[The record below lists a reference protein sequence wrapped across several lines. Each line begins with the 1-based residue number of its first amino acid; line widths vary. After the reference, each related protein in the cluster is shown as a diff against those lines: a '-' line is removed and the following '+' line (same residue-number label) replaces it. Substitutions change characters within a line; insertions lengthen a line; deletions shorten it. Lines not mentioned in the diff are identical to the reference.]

1 MRYLKEGKAA
11 GEVAEADAKV
21 RSTVEK
27 ILADIEQYGDQAV
40 KALSDQFDQWSPASF
55 RLSDDEIAAAI
66 ERVPENDLQD
76 IHFAQTQVR
85 NFAEKQRACLKDLE
99 VETLPGVVLG
109 HRNIPVS
116 AVGCRSRSSRKASR
130 GRWAPRPRA
139 PASGTARPSRLRP
152 PARPDH
158 PRRTAAPTRRSQGEI
173 FRCPLHR
180 QPTLSRSIPA
190 LLGAAVS
197 LRQMRLRTIMYLEP

>member
-1 MRYLKEGKAA
+1 MLLHSSRLRDESTYGRLVLYYSYLNMSPPTYSTWTNLALLRLNAFGVGINGFYLAIDTVVLPVLVLILAPESMKNTYLAALGLSGLFVAAVIQVIVGKMVRYLKQGKAA
-11 GEVAEADAKV
+11 DEVAEADAKV

-99 VETLPGVVLG
+99 VETLPGV
-109 HRNIPVS
+109 
-116 AVGCRSRSSRKASR
+116 
-130 GRWAPRPRA
+130 
-139 PASGTARPSRLRP
+139 
-152 PARPDH
+152 
-158 PRRTAAPTRRSQGEI
+158 E
-173 FRCPLHR
+173 
-180 QPTLSRSIPA
+180 
-190 LLGAAVS
+190 
-197 LRQMRLRTIMYLEP
+197 

>member
-40 KALSDQFDQWSPASF
+40 KTLSAQFDQWSPASF
-55 RLSDDEIAAAI
+55 RLSDDESAAAI

-99 VETLPGVVLG
+99 VETLPGVV
-109 HRNIPVS
+109 
-116 AVGCRSRSSRKASR
+116 
-130 GRWAPRPRA
+130 
-139 PASGTARPSRLRP
+139 
-152 PARPDH
+152 
-158 PRRTAAPTRRSQGEI
+158 
-173 FRCPLHR
+173 F
-180 QPTLSRSIPA
+180 
-190 LLGAAVS
+190 
-197 LRQMRLRTIMYLEP
+197 